1 MTSALQDLLE
11 RHVASGTVPGV
22 VASLGTAEFKIVAA
36 GAMSVGGAPMRADA
50 IMRMKSMTKTVTT
63 VAALRLVEAGR
74 LRLDEPVE
82 RWLPEL
88 VDRLGTN
95 FFVDPDG
102 TVGVLLTQVEMGER
116 MQILLDE
123 FQALPEAA

>member
-1 MTSALQDLLE
+1 YGW
-11 RHVASGTVPGV
+11 SGG
-22 VASLGTAEFKIVAA
+22 
-36 GAMSVGGAPMRADA
+36 
-50 IMRMKSMTKTVTT
+50 
-63 VAALRLVEAGR
+63 
-74 LRLDEPVE
+74 
-82 RWLPEL
+82 
-88 VDRLGTN
+88 LGTN